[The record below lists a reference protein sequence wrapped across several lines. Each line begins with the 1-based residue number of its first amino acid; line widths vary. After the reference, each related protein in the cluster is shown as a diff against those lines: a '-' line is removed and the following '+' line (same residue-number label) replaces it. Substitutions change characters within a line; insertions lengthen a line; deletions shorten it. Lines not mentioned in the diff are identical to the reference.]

1 MSSPFMKKLPFSST
15 TESRFECTLCKCN
28 VVNFQQHEKTKKHS
42 INLVIF
48 NEDKKDNTN
57 DINVYILEISMLKK
71 HLDEKN
77 DEIARMN
84 IVAKNYCDTIK
95 KQSEVIMKHQERI
108 EKHENIIQEQHIEI
122 ITLKEKNANII
133 KNVKSYNGDIDNL
146 ERAVMEKK
154 NDLFN
159 ELLHSM

>member
-1 MSSPFMKKLPFSST
+1 
-15 TESRFECTLCKCN
+15 
-28 VVNFQQHEKTKKHS
+28 
-42 INLVIF
+42 
-48 NEDKKDNTN
+48 
-57 DINVYILEISMLKK
+57 MLKK

-95 KQSEVIMKHQERI
+95 KQSEVIMKHQETI
-108 EKHENIIQEQHIEI
+108 EKHENTIQEQHIKI

-133 KNVKSYNGDIDNL
+133 KNVKSYKGDIDNL